1 MNPLFSIIY
10 SSSDVAGETSWC
22 NSGCLTYH
30 YNCKAYNLAPS
41 TEPTGLV
48 LSSSGGRPVIGR
60 RMPPPCPC
68 SSRRPPLR
76 AVPTFLSS
84 VESLRPPRRE
94 RNTPEHRAGGIPL
107 HLWLLRVGFSTLW
120 NTALPIVTYTR
131 SAFTGN
137 LSQFVSSL
145 VVFILTF
152 IVPQTCL
159 WCLWSCSY
167 KGFSLVLLKLLA
179 VSSAFRRL
187 CFL

>member
-1 MNPLFSIIY
+1 MI
-10 SSSDVAGETSWC
+10 TSAKT
-22 NSGCLTYH
+22 LTWPPP
-30 YNCKAYNLAPS
+30 PS
-41 TEPTGLV
+41 RLV
-48 LSSSGGRPVIGR
+48 LFCPALVWTGGEPVISKTASLLL
-60 RMPPPCPC
+60 PE
-68 SSRRPPLR
+68 SPLR
-76 AVPTFLSS
+76 AAPPFLRS
-84 VESLRPPRRE
+84 VEALKPVRRE
-94 RNTPEHRAGGIPL
+94 KHAGAPCCLGRRNPL

-120 NTALPIVTYTR
+120 NTALPIVMYTR

-137 LSQFVSSL
+137 RSQFVSSL